1 MILLSI
7 AFHAL
12 GVLFAILA
20 IWRSRTPQGAVAWA
34 VTLLTVPYV
43 AVPLFFIFGRSKF
56 SGYVK
61 TRKEFDQLAREEMA
75 EVDAFFKKN
84 VHNGE
89 VVETLSLL
97 AMQAHQPGFT
107 KNNKIDLLIDAE
119 AAYPAMLDA
128 IEAAQEYILF
138 QFYIFRPDSAGMKF
152 IEALMRKARQGV
164 RVYFM
169 CDKIGT
175 RLKSSLIRE
184 LEAAGIEVNIFY
196 STKKWHS
203 LFQINFRNHR
213 KVVVV
218 DGKVSFIGGINIGDD
233 YLGLRKNI
241 GPWRDTHVCLEG
253 PSALAAQFSF
263 LKDWHW
269 TSGRVLD
276 LHWREQDLRTES
288 KVLVLHTGPSDEH
301 EACLLTYLDLVNAA
315 QERVWIANP
324 YFVPPQSMQD
334 ALILACARG
343 LDVRILA
350 PSYSDN
356 PLLQL
361 ASLVYLEKLKKAGAR
376 IFQYLPGF
384 LHQKVML
391 LDRMGVVGSANIDAR
406 SFYLNFEITAISDD
420 VKFRQQLEQM
430 LLKDLEHSK
439 EVTLDDFAKRPIYSR
454 FASRTI
460 NLMAPVL

>member
-1 MILLSI
+1 
-7 AFHAL
+7 
-12 GVLFAILA
+12 
-20 IWRSRTPQGAVAWA
+20 
-34 VTLLTVPYV
+34 
-43 AVPLFFIFGRSKF
+43 
-56 SGYVK
+56 
-61 TRKEFDQLAREEMA
+61 
-75 EVDAFFKKN
+75 
-84 VHNGE
+84 
-89 VVETLSLL
+89 
-97 AMQAHQPGFT
+97 
-107 KNNKIDLLIDAE
+107 
-119 AAYPAMLDA
+119 
-128 IEAAQEYILF
+128 
-138 QFYIFRPDSAGMKF
+138 
-152 IEALMRKARQGV
+152 
-164 RVYFM
+164 
-169 CDKIGT
+169 
-175 RLKSSLIRE
+175 
-184 LEAAGIEVNIFY
+184 
-196 STKKWHS
+196 
-203 LFQINFRNHR
+203 
-213 KVVVV
+213 
-218 DGKVSFIGGINIGDD
+218 
-233 YLGLRKNI
+233 
-241 GPWRDTHVCLEG
+241 
-253 PSALAAQFSF
+253 
-263 LKDWHW
+263 
-269 TSGRVLD
+269 
-276 LHWREQDLRTES
+276 
-288 KVLVLHTGPSDEH
+288 
-301 EACLLTYLDLVNAA
+301 
-315 QERVWIANP
+315 VWIANP